1 MKAPIRTLIVDDEAG
16 ARDVLRLLLGQDP
29 DIDLIGECGDGLE
42 ALDQLR
48 HGRPELVFLDVQM
61 PAMDGLTVLGQLEE
75 ADLPVVVFVT
85 AYDQHALKAFELH
98 AVDYLLKPFD
108 DARFFR
114 ALARAK
120 ERVRLGQLGALAAP
134 LLACLRGLEPAPPG
148 RWLERLVVRDDGRS
162 LILPLSEVDW
172 IEARGDYLRVHA
184 GKATHLLRTTM
195 KELERQLNPASFI
208 RIHRSTI
215 VRLSRIRELQP
226 YLRGDFVVLL
236 ADGTRLRLARGLRGQ
251 VEAALAQAP

>member
-1 MKAPIRTLIVDDEAG
+1 VTAPIRTLIVDDEEA

-29 DIDLIGECGDGLE
+29 EIELVGESGDGLA

-48 HGRPELVFLDVQM
+48 HTRPELVFLDVQM

-75 ADLPVVVFVT
+75 AELPAVVFVT

-120 ERVRLGQLGALAAP
+120 DRVRLGQLGSLAAP
-134 LLACLRGLEPAPPG
+134 LLACLRGLERPAPG
-148 RWLERLVVRDDGRS
+148 RWLERLVVREDGRS
-162 LILPLSEVDW
+162 LIVPLSEVDW

-184 GKATHLLRTTM
+184 GKAIHLLRGTM
-195 KELERQLNPASFI
+195 KELERQLNPATFI

-215 VRLSRIRELQP
+215 VRLGRIRELQP
-226 YLRGDFVVLL
+226 YLRGDYVVLL
-236 ADGTRLRLARGLRGQ
+236 ADGTRLRLARGLRDRVESALGQ
-251 VEAALAQAP
+251 TP